1 MSIMLPNL
9 SEIKNQRK
17 KIGLTQSELAR
28 QTGVSQSLIAKIES
42 NAIVP
47 SYSNAKKL
55 FDFFEIIQKEH
66 EAKVSDF
73 MTLKVISVKK
83 DTPLRTAI
91 KTMEKNSI
99 SQLPVL
105 EDGKSIGTLSE
116 KTALEFINRGENS
129 KEALERS
136 VEEVMDDSMPQINEA
151 APFQLV
157 SSIMGHY
164 SGVLVTKNGKVI
176 GIITK
181 SDLLRAIVAN
191 K

>member
-1 MSIMLPNL
+1 MMLPNL

-17 KIGLTQSELAR
+17 KISLTQSELAR

-42 NAIVP
+42 NVIVP

-66 EAKVSDF
+66 DAKVSDF

-83 DTPLRTAI
+83 DTPLRIAI

-105 EDGKSIGTLSE
+105 DDGKSVGTLSE
-116 KTALEFINRGENS
+116 KTALEVINRAENS
-129 KEALERS
+129 KDVLEKS
-136 VEEVMDDSMPQINEA
+136 VELVMEDSMPQINEDT
-151 APFQLV
+151 PFQLV

-164 SGVLVTKNGKVI
+164 SGVLVTKNGEVI

-181 SDLLRAIVAN
+181 SDLLRAIVG
-191 K
+191 KK